1 MIGKLIVTLML
12 FSILFGAAEGNLD
25 KVSAAALSSCSSA
38 VELIIT
44 LAGSMA
50 LWGGVMRVAEK
61 SGITA
66 LCAKLLSPLTGF
78 LFKGIEKNP
87 AAEKAVNMNIIA
99 NLFGLGNAAT
109 PLGIAAVKELNKE
122 NDRYA
127 RRHTAMLVV
136 LNTASI
142 QLIPTT
148 IAAIRMAHGAVSPFD
163 ITLPIL
169 VTSFVSAAV
178 ACITAHA
185 LYLTEVK
192 SYARR

>member
-1 MIGKLIVTLML
+1 MIGKLIIALMT

-25 KVSAAALSSCSSA
+25 KVSEAVMSSCSSA

-50 LWGGVMRVAEK
+50 LWGGVMRVADK

-66 LCAKLLSPLTGF
+66 LCAKLLSPFTRF
-78 LFKGIEKNP
+78 LFKGIENNTE
-87 AAEKAVNMNIIA
+87 AENAVNMNIIA

-109 PLGIAAVKELNKE
+109 PLGITAVKQLNKE
-122 NDRYA
+122 NNQYA

-136 LNTASI
+136 INTASI
-142 QLIPTT
+142 QFIPTT

-163 ITLPIL
+163 ITWPIL
-169 VTSFVSAAV
+169 VTSFVSITV
-178 ACITAHA
+178 ACIVVHA
-185 LYLTEVK
+185 LYLTEVRK
-192 SYARR
+192 YAHG

>member
-1 MIGKLIVTLML
+1 MIGKLIVILMII
-12 FSILFGAAEGNLD
+12 SILFGAAEGNLD

-50 LWGGVMRVAEK
+50 LWGGVMKVAEK
-61 SGITA
+61 SGITS

-109 PLGIAAVKELNKE
+109 PLGIAAVKELNKA

-185 LYLTEVK
+185 LYLPEVK
-192 SYARR
+192 RYARR

>member
-1 MIGKLIVTLML
+1 MIGTLIVIIMIL
-12 FSILFGAAEGNLD
+12 SILLGAAEGNLD

-38 VELIIT
+38 VDLIIT

-66 LCAKLLSPLTGF
+66 FCAKLLSPLTRS
-78 LFKGIEKNP
+78 LFKEIEKNP
-87 AAEKAVNMNIIA
+87 AAENAVNMNIIA

-109 PLGIAAVKELNKE
+109 PLGITAVKELNRE
-122 NDRYA
+122 HSQYT
-127 RRHTAMLVV
+127 RRNTAMLIV

-148 IAAIRMAHGAVSPFD
+148 IAAIRMAHGASSPFD
-163 ITLPIL
+163 ITAPIL

-178 ACITAHA
+178 ACITAYA
-185 LYLTEVK
+185 LYLPGVK
-192 SYARR
+192 KLERR

>member
-1 MIGKLIVTLML
+1 MIGKLIIALMTI
-12 FSILFGAAEGNLD
+12 SILFGAAEGNLD
-25 KVSAAALSSCSSA
+25 KVSEAAMSSCSSA

-66 LCAKLLSPLTGF
+66 LCAKLLSPFTGF
-78 LFKGIEKNP
+78 LFKGIENNTE
-87 AAEKAVNMNIIA
+87 AENAVNMNIIA

-109 PLGIAAVKELNKE
+109 PLGITAVKQLNKE
-122 NDRYA
+122 NNQYA
-127 RRHTAMLVV
+127 RRNTAMLVV

-148 IAAIRMAHGAVSPFD
+148 IAAIRMAHGVVSPFD

-178 ACITAHA
+178 ACIVAHA
-185 LYLTEVK
+185 LYLTEVRK
-192 SYARR
+192 YAHG